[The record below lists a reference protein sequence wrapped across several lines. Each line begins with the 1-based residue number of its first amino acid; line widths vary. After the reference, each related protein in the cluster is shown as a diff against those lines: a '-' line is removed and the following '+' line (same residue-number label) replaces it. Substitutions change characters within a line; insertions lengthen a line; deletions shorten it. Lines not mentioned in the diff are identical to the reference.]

1 MFPLFYAEGSI
12 LNLFI
17 LRSLLTVWALP
28 CPGKCHKM
36 PTEFS
41 VNASNKTLLWTR
53 LRKNIISTYR
63 GFAITGLSL
72 SRDQNSERRKCDLGA
87 HDKFTELYIEK
98 LDAELRGR
106 PRDSK
111 NKTREAKRATSPP
124 QRAPTFEHSLGM
136 NGLGGGL
143 IPISD
148 TVRHHTH
155 HTRSTPI
162 QGAKRHRPIS
172 RIEENGIVS
181 YRA

>member
-1 MFPLFYAEGSI
+1 MLPLFYAEGSI

-17 LRSLLTVWALP
+17 IRSLLTVWKLP
-28 CPGKCHKM
+28 CLGKCHKM